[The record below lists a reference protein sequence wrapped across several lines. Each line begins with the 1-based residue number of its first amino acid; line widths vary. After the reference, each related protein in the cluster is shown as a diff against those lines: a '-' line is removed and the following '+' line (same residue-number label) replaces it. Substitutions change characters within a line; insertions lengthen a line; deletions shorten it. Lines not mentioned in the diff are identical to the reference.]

1 MINHRTTNFSFG
13 TKAEAQPEVKSQ
25 AINCNAP
32 NRIALGSGA
41 AATHGKSSVFMG
53 RDNTNFR
60 QGSDYRNNFNRPKP
74 CIWSNPNAPEY
85 KPSVNAV
92 AAGARPV
99 FNCPGVI

>member
-13 TKAEAQPEVKSQ
+13 TKAEADSEVIQSKSKL
-25 AINCNAP
+25 NCNAP
-32 NRIALGSGA
+32 DRIALGSGA

-74 CIWSNPNAPEY
+74 CIWSNPNA
-85 KPSVNAV
+85 
-92 AAGARPV
+92 
-99 FNCPGVI
+99 